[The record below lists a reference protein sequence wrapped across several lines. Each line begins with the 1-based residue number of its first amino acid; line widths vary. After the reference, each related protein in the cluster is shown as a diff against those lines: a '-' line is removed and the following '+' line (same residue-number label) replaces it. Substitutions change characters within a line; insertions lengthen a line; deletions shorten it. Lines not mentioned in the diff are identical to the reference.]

1 MKNPPDARR
10 MVLELLL
17 RAPDFP
23 TRAFAEAVR
32 RTGLPAK
39 DVGLARQLL
48 AGVLR
53 HCHTLDAIWKPY
65 CKGRVGDE
73 AVIWTLRLGA
83 FQLFYLSNV
92 PEHAAV
98 HATIQSAR
106 PYLRERIGFAN
117 AVLRSLLR
125 KAKLEQPTS
134 DEIARKRLTIGRRS
148 WMFDKAI
155 FSDEQKFPVE
165 AWSERLSFPRP
176 LVRKWFADLKEEDAL
191 NRMRALNELPPV
203 WLRVNLLRA
212 SKAQVQAAL
221 EEVGVAVLD
230 HEHPRMLRLDRP
242 GRDVGSLPGYGQGW
256 WSVQDLTSLRCLE
269 LGQPQEGMRILDLC
283 AAPGGKSFAAAELSE
298 GKAEIVACDVSA
310 TRLDRLQPEAERLG
324 HNIKTHLLN
333 ADGSGMPDGPFDL
346 IVLDVP
352 CTNTGVLN
360 KRLEARARY
369 HKDELH
375 RATTTQ
381 NLIRKAVQNQYLSED
396 GATSGSDG
404 SNDKG
409 RPAILWTTCSI
420 EPEEN
425 EAMAARLVK
434 QTGLELRQELR
445 VEPDGIQAG
454 GYAAMLV

>member
-1 MKNPPDARR
+1 MKHEPDARR

-48 AGVLR
+48 AGALR
-53 HCHTLDAIWKPY
+53 HCHTLDAICKPY
-65 CKGRVGDE
+65 CKSRISDE
-73 AVIWTLRLGA
+73 EVLWTLRLGA
-83 FQLFYLSNV
+83 YQLFYLSNI
-92 PEHAAV
+92 PAHAAV

-106 PYLRERIGFAN
+106 PFLRDRIGFAN
-117 AVLRSLLR
+117 AVLRSLQR
-125 KAKLEQPTS
+125 KAKLEPEFN
-134 DEIARKRLTIGRRS
+134 DEPARKRLSIGRRS

-155 FSDEQKFPVE
+155 FSDEQKFAVD

-176 LVRKWFADLKEEDAL
+176 LVRKWFEDHGEEKAIR
-191 NRMRALNELPPV
+191 RMKALNELPPV

-212 SKAQVQAAL
+212 TKEQVRTAL
-221 EEVGVAVLD
+221 EEAGVTVID
-230 HEHPRMLRLDRP
+230 HEHPRALRLDKP
-242 GRDVGSLPGYGQGW
+242 GRDIGSLPGYAEGW
-256 WSVQDLTSLRCLE
+256 WSVQDLTSLTCLE
-269 LGQPQEGMRILDLC
+269 LGQPKEGMRILDLC
-283 AAPGGKSFAAAELSE
+283 AAPGGKSFAAAELSG
-298 GKAEIVACDVSA
+298 GKAEIVACDISA
-310 TRLDRLQPEAERLG
+310 RRLDRLQPEAERLG
-324 HNIKTHLLN
+324 HKIQTHLLHD
-333 ADGSGMPDGPFDL
+333 DGSGLPEGPFDL

-381 NLIRKAVQNQYLSED
+381 NLIRKAVQKKYLGEF
-396 GATSGSDG
+396 GKTAV
-404 SNDKG
+404 
-409 RPAILWTTCSI
+409 LWTTCSI

-425 EAMAARLVK
+425 EQMAARMVK
-434 QTGLELRQELR
+434 QAGMELRSEIRL
-445 VEPDGIQAG
+445 EPDGVQAG